1 VVVSLAHDDGAKR
14 KPAARRKSRL
24 SRRIYALALT
34 LICVIIIAD
43 LFWPRYQFISAK
55 GGAVIV
61 DSFYSSTPNF
71 TDAATAFLTSKG
83 IHVDVYKD
91 ENVTLNLYD
100 QLPAYGYNLII
111 LRVHAGIRQTDPTAP
126 AFLFTDEP
134 YNPRTMWE
142 EQLEGQVLG
151 GKIDSDNSSEQSLF
165 TIGPAFVAMSMEGNF
180 NNSVVILSSC
190 FGLYTNQLADAFVK
204 KGAKVFIG
212 WDEKV
217 SLTHTDE
224 ACNLLI
230 KALIDEKMTVSNAVE
245 KVMSKVGE
253 DKTYNSTLEYY
264 PKEAGNLV
272 LSP

>member
-1 VVVSLAHDDGAKR
+1 M
-14 KPAARRKSRL
+14 
-24 SRRIYALALT
+24 
-34 LICVIIIAD
+34 CVIIIAYF
-43 LFWPRYQFISAK
+43 FWPRYEFISAK

-61 DSFYSSTPNF
+61 DSFYSSTPKF

-91 ENVTLNLYD
+91 ENVTVDLYK

-111 LRVHAGIRQTDPTAP
+111 LRVHAGILQTDPTAP
-126 AFLFTDEP
+126 TFLFTNEP
-134 YNPRTMWE
+134 YNAGSMWE

-151 GKIDSDNSSEQSLF
+151 GKIDPGNSSEQSLF
-165 TIGPAFVAMSMEGNF
+165 TIGPAFVAMSVEGNF
-180 NNSVVILSSC
+180 NNSVVMLSSC
-190 FGLYTNQLADAFVK
+190 FGLYTDQLADAFVK

-217 SLTHTDE
+217 ALSQSDE
-224 ACNLLI
+224 ACNLLL
-230 KALIDEKMTVSNAVE
+230 KVLIDEKMTVSKAVE
-245 KVMSKVGE
+245 KVITEVGE
-253 DKTYNSTLEYY
+253 DKTYNSALKYY